1 MLTCPLRLRLS
12 PTLRRKIRSLA
23 RRYLWLLTSISVL
36 ALIVASCSSNDA
48 ANSSGST
55 TVVTAFYPIQ
65 EAASRV
71 GGEAVEVFNLTPPGA
86 EPHDLE
92 LTPDGVARIQSAD
105 VVLYLGG
112 GFQPALED
120 ALSGAEG
127 EAVDLLAGLDTL
139 PPPQGEAAEGLSVDP
154 HVWLAPRL
162 YADMVGRVAEALAQ
176 ADPDSVSTFQ
186 ANAKVFEADIE
197 QVDLQYQEGLAN
209 CERHIIVTSHEAF
222 GYLASAYGLTQE
234 PITGLSPEAEPGPA
248 RLAELKDLVQRE
260 GITTIFTEELVSPE
274 VAQALAQEAG
284 VRTEVLST
292 IEGLTPEE
300 KAAGAD
306 YISLM
311 LDNLATLE
319 KALDCS

>member
-1 MLTCPLRLRLS
+1 
-12 PTLRRKIRSLA
+12 LA
-23 RRYLWLLTSISVL
+23 RRHLWLLTSIAVL
-36 ALIVASCSSNDA
+36 ALIPTSCSTNDG
-48 ANSSGST
+48 ANSPGPT
-55 TVVTAFYPIQ
+55 TVVAAFYPIQ
-65 EAASRV
+65 EAARKV
-71 GGEAVEVFNLTPPGA
+71 GGGAVQVFNLTPPGA

-127 EAVDLLAGLDTL
+127 QTVDLLAGLHTL
-139 PPPQGEAAEGLSVDP
+139 PPPAGEAPEGLSVDP

-162 YADMVGRVAEALAQ
+162 YAEMVSEVAEALAK
-176 ADPDSVSTFQ
+176 ADPDSASTFR
-186 ANAKVFEADIE
+186 ANAKAFEADID
-197 QVDLQYQEGLAN
+197 QVDLQYQKGLAH
-209 CERHIIVTSHEAF
+209 CQRHTIVTSHEAF

-248 RLAELKDLVQRE
+248 RLAELIDLVQRE
-260 GITTIFTEELVSPE
+260 GITTIFTEELVSPK
-274 VAQALAQEAG
+274 VAQTLAQEAG
-284 VRTEVLST
+284 VQTKVLFT
-292 IEGLTPEE
+292 MEGLTPEE
-300 KAAGAD
+300 EAAGAD

>member
-1 MLTCPLRLRLS
+1 M
-12 PTLRRKIRSLA
+12 
-23 RRYLWLLTSISVL
+23 
-36 ALIVASCSSNDA
+36 
-48 ANSSGST
+48 
-55 TVVTAFYPIQ
+55 VTAFYPIQ

-260 GITTIFTEELVSPE
+260 GIITIFTEELVSPE

-300 KAAGAD
+300 KTAGAD

>member
-1 MLTCPLRLRLS
+1 
-12 PTLRRKIRSLA
+12 LA
-23 RRYLWLLTSISVL
+23 RRHLWLLTSITVL
-36 ALIVASCSSNDA
+36 ALILASCSTNDG
-48 ANSSGST
+48 ANSPGST
-55 TVVTAFYPIQ
+55 TVVAAFYPIQ
-65 EAASRV
+65 EAARKV
-71 GGEAVEVFNLTPPGA
+71 GGEAVQVFNLTPPGA

-120 ALSGAEG
+120 ALSGAKG
-127 EAVDLLAGLDTL
+127 ETVDLLAGLRLL
-139 PPPQGEAAEGLSVDP
+139 PPPGEAQEGLSVDP

-162 YADMVGRVAEALAQ
+162 YGEMVSEVAEALAK
-176 ADPDSVSTFQ
+176 ADPDSASTFR
-186 ANAKVFEADIE
+186 ANAKAFEADIDR
-197 QVDLQYQEGLAN
+197 VDLQYQKGLAH
-209 CERHIIVTSHEAF
+209 CQRHTIVTSHEAF
-222 GYLASAYGLTQE
+222 GYLANAYGLTQE

-260 GITTIFTEELVSPE
+260 GITTIFTEELVSPK

-284 VRTEVLST
+284 VQTKVLFT

-300 KAAGAD
+300 EAAGAD

-311 LDNLATLE
+311 IDNLSTLE

>member
-1 MLTCPLRLRLS
+1 
-12 PTLRRKIRSLA
+12 
-23 RRYLWLLTSISVL
+23 
-36 ALIVASCSSNDA
+36 
-48 ANSSGST
+48 
-55 TVVTAFYPIQ
+55 VVTAFYPIQ

-139 PPPQGEAAEGLSVDP
+139 PPSQGEAADGLSVDP

-176 ADPDSVSTFQ
+176 ADPDSASTFQ

>member
-1 MLTCPLRLRLS
+1 
-12 PTLRRKIRSLA
+12 LA
-23 RRYLWLLTSISVL
+23 RHHLWLLTSIAVL
-36 ALIVASCSSNDA
+36 ALILASCSTNDG
-48 ANSSGST
+48 ANPPGSS
-55 TVVTAFYPIQ
+55 TVVAAFYPIQ

-71 GGEAVEVFNLTPPGA
+71 GGGAVQVFNLTPPGA

-92 LTPDGVARIQSAD
+92 LTPDGVERIQSAD

-127 EAVDLLAGLDTL
+127 ETVDLLAGLDSL
-139 PPPQGEAAEGLSVDP
+139 PPPPGEAAEGISIDP

-162 YADMVGRVAEALAQ
+162 YAEMVNEVAEALAN
-176 ADPDSVSTFQ
+176 ADPDSASTFR
-186 ANAKVFEADIE
+186 ANAKAFEADID
-197 QVDLQYQEGLAN
+197 QVDLHYQEGLAQ
-209 CERHIIVTSHEAF
+209 CQRHIIVTSHEAF

-234 PITGLSPEAEPGPA
+234 AITGLSPEAEPGPA
-248 RLAELKDLVQRE
+248 RLAELKDLVQRQ
-260 GITTIFTEELVSPE
+260 GITTIFTEELVSPK
-274 VAQALAQEAG
+274 VAETLAQEAG
-284 VRTEVLST
+284 VQTRVLST

-300 KAAGAD
+300 EAAGAD

-311 LDNLATLE
+311 LENLATLE

>member
-1 MLTCPLRLRLS
+1 
-12 PTLRRKIRSLA
+12 LA
-23 RRYLWLLTSISVL
+23 RRHLGLLTATTVL
-36 ALIVASCSSNDA
+36 ALILASCSSNDD
-48 ANSSGST
+48 ANSSGSM

-71 GGEAVEVFNLTPPGA
+71 GGESMEVFNLTPPGA

-127 EAVDLLAGLDTL
+127 ETVDLLAGLDTL
-139 PPPQGEAAEGLSVDP
+139 PPPPGETEKGLSVDP
-154 HVWLAPRL
+154 HAWLAPTL
-162 YADMVGRVAEALAQ
+162 YAEMVSEVAEALVE
-176 ADPDSVSTFQ
+176 ADPDSTSTFR
-186 ANAKVFEADIE
+186 ANAKAFEADIE
-197 QVDLQYQEGLAN
+197 QVDLRYREGLAH
-209 CERHIIVTSHEAF
+209 CQRHTIVTSHEAF

-248 RLAELKDLVQRE
+248 RLAELKELVKRE
-260 GITTIFTEELVSPE
+260 GITTIFTEELVSPK
-274 VAQALAQEAG
+274 VAQTLAEEAG
-284 VRTEVLST
+284 VHTEVLST
-292 IEGLTPEE
+292 LEGLTPEE

-319 KALDCS
+319 NALDCS

>member
-1 MLTCPLRLRLS
+1 M
-12 PTLRRKIRSLA
+12 A
-23 RRYLWLLTSISVL
+23 RRYLRLLTSISVL

-176 ADPDSVSTFQ
+176 ADPDSASTLQ

-209 CERHIIVTSHEAF
+209 CERHIVVTSHEAF